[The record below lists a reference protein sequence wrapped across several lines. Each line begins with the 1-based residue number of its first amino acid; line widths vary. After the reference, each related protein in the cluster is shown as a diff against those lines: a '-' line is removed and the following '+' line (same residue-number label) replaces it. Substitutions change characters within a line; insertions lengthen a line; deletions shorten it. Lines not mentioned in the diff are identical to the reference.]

1 MAFLLLG
8 HAESMGLQLLKVNGL
23 INPLD
28 LLQDGKL
35 FLDSLLFL
43 CPELLVKLQKQGLVL
58 EGLHSLLVAS

>member
-1 MAFLLLG
+1 
-8 HAESMGLQLLKVNGL
+8 MGLQLLKVNGL